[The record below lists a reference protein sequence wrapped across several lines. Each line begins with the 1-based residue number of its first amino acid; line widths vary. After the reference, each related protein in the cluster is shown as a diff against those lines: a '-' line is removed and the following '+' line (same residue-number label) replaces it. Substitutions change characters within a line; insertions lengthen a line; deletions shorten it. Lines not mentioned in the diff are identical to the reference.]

1 MLITIGKILYLAD
14 HYDMECIKRRKLRNK
29 NAMYSKVRQMDYL
42 MKSFGMDLLRIWMLF
57 MTLLERIQTKMSVR
71 EI

>member
-1 MLITIGKILYLAD
+1 
-14 HYDMECIKRRKLRNK
+14 
-29 NAMYSKVRQMDYL
+29 MYSKVRQMDYL